1 MDLYVDIGNSAVK
14 WANAR
19 ELEAGDIQAVSSK
32 EIDTILIDRWQSLA
46 APDRVCL
53 SSVLQ
58 ESKLAWLKAWIL
70 RHWRIEPVMA
80 VTRARELGVT
90 NGYREPT
97 QLGVDRWLALLSAR
111 SLSQGPVLVV
121 DCGTATTID
130 AMDEK
135 GHHLGG
141 VILPGLQ
148 LFRHCLKGNTD
159 LPPLNE
165 SDAIEYFAT
174 DTATGITSGA
184 MLATVS
190 SVERMTQML
199 QTKNKE
205 KVICLLTGG
214 QAGSLSRQL
223 GVSHQ
228 FMPNLVLQGLALQMA
243 VNVRP

>member
-14 WANAR
+14 WANAK
-19 ELEAGDIQAVSSK
+19 ELETGNIQAVSSK
-32 EIDTILIDRWQSLA
+32 EIDTMLTDRWQSLA
-46 APDRVCL
+46 APERVCL

-80 VTRARELGVT
+80 VTRAQELGVT

-111 SLSQGPVLVV
+111 SLTQGPVLVV

-130 AMDEK
+130 AMDET

-148 LFRHCLKGNTD
+148 LFRRCLTGNTD

-184 MLATVS
+184 ACDGLFRGADDADAANEKQGEGKLPADRWAGRLSIPSTRCFTPVHAES
-190 SVERMTQML
+190 SSSR
-199 QTKNKE
+199 
-205 KVICLLTGG
+205 
-214 QAGSLSRQL
+214 AGIADGCKS
-223 GVSHQ
+223 
-228 FMPNLVLQGLALQMA
+228 
-243 VNVRP
+243 